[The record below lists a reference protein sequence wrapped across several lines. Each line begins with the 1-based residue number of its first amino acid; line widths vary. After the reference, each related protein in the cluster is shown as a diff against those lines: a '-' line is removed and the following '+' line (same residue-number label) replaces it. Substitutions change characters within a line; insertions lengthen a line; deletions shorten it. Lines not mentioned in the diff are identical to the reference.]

1 MGAGIRCITIIHP
14 ADEIIEYRTIS
25 AFLRLFGIFVCE
37 RLEGM
42 SDGDETDARIVLGKE
57 ESPKTI
63 SELLDVL
70 EDSLG
75 KDTIDVLKKAE
86 EIYTVNDLMR
96 GCYAIEFFAT
106 ARDPV
111 IHEDMLDS
119 YDRFSE
125 ALNRFKELA
134 DNISEEDQ
142 LSMKYILA
150 AQANCMRR
158 MNQLYNTLWDAA
170 ERGWYKGEDGS
181 DALKKKLLD
190 RTYYFNEAINPLIER
205 ILKIDSDYYG
215 AYSIKALND
224 MLDEDAKADS
234 IVSFRTAV
242 SMIGDKSY
250 SSYLRYRM
258 GRFYEY
264 ILRDPKKSLDN
275 YKKSYE
281 ADPYNYRAIYKL
293 AARAQRQ
300 EDYEQAMEYLDMILS
315 VLGRKKKSCAL
326 QPIECA
332 YLFKAYKNKGKI
344 YLKQKKYQ
352 DCIAEMKQAV
362 EVYNNHENEDPGKGF
377 YSFMFGEKKEK
388 YKEAAKQNLQVWKVY
403 EIMTDAAVGANQYDD
418 YKEYLFL
425 AEEYRNKVQR

>member
-1 MGAGIRCITIIHP
+1 MEAGIRCITIIHP

-75 KDTIDVLKKAE
+75 KDTSDVLKKAE
-86 EIYTVNDLMR
+86 KIYTDNDLMR

-106 ARDPV
+106 SRDPV

-190 RTYYFNEAINPLIER
+190 RTYYFNEAINPQIER

-234 IVSFRTAV
+234 IVSFRIAV

-281 ADPYNYRAIYKL
+281 VDPYNYRAIYKL

-300 EDYEQAMEYLDMILS
+300 EDYEQAMEYLDRILS
-315 VLGRKKKSCAL
+315 VLGRKKQSCAL

>member
-1 MGAGIRCITIIHP
+1 MEAGIRCITIIHP

-57 ESPKTI
+57 ESPKTL
-63 SELLDVL
+63 SEILDVL

-75 KDTIDVLKKAE
+75 KATINVLKKAE
-86 EIYTVNDLMR
+86 EIYTDNDLMR

-119 YDRFSE
+119 YDRFSS
-125 ALNRFKELA
+125 ALNRFKELE
-134 DNISEEDQ
+134 DNISEENQ

-190 RTYYFNEAINPLIER
+190 RIYYFNEAVNPLIER
-205 ILKIDSDYYG
+205 ILQIDSDYYG

-275 YKKSYE
+275 YRKSYE
-281 ADPYNYRAIYKL
+281 VDPNNYRAIYKL

-315 VLGRKKKSCAL
+315 ILGRKKKSCAL

-352 DCIAEMKQAV
+352 DCIAEMKEAV

-377 YSFMFGEKKEK
+377 YSLMFGEKKEK

-425 AEEYRNKVQR
+425 AEEYRSKAQR

>member
-1 MGAGIRCITIIHP
+1 MGEGIRCITIVHP
-14 ADEIIEYRTIS
+14 ADEIAEYRMIS

-42 SDGDETDARIVLGKE
+42 PDGDETDARIVLGKE
-57 ESPKTI
+57 SSPKRIAEILDSFEDSMGKATI
-63 SELLDVL
+63 SVL
-70 EDSLG
+70 N
-75 KDTIDVLKKAE
+75 KAE
-86 EIYTVNDLMR
+86 KIFTSNDLMR

-119 YDRFSE
+119 YDRFSDSLDQFRKLE
-125 ALNRFKELA
+125 EK
-134 DNISEEDQ
+134 ISGEDQ
-142 LSMKYILA
+142 LSVKYILA

-170 ERGWYKGEDGS
+170 ERGWYKGEGGP
-181 DALKKKLLD
+181 DALKKKLLN
-190 RTYYFNEAINPLIER
+190 RMYYFNEMINPLIDR
-205 ILKIDSDYYG
+205 ILKIDPNYYG

-224 MLDEDAKADS
+224 MLDEDAKADC
-234 IVSFRTAV
+234 IVSFSTAV

-258 GRFYEY
+258 GRYYEY
-264 ILRDPKKSLDN
+264 ILRDQDKSLTN
-275 YKKSYE
+275 YRKSYE
-281 ADPYNYRAIYKL
+281 VDPNNYRAIYKL

-300 EDYEQAMEYLDMILS
+300 EDYELAIEYLDMILS
-315 VLGRKKKSCAL
+315 ILGRKKKSCAL

-352 DCIAEMKQAV
+352 ACIAEMQQAV
-362 EVYNNHENEDPGKGF
+362 EVYNGQANIDPDKGF
-377 YSFMFGEKKEK
+377 YTLMFGAKRAE
-388 YKEAAKQNLQVWKVY
+388 YKEAAKRNMQVWKVY

-418 YKEYLFL
+418 YKKYLFL
-425 AEEYRNKVQR
+425 ADEYRGENQK

>member
-1 MGAGIRCITIIHP
+1 MGAGIRCITIVHP
-14 ADEIIEYRTIS
+14 ADEIAEYRTIS

-42 SDGDETDARIVLGKE
+42 PDGDETDARVVLGKE
-57 ESPKTI
+57 SSPKTI
-63 SELLDVL
+63 AEILDGL
-70 EDSLG
+70 EVSIG
-75 KDTIDVLKKAE
+75 KAVISVLKKAE
-86 EIYTVNDLMR
+86 KIYTSNDLMR

-119 YDRFSE
+119 YDRFSDSLDQFRKLEGEVAE
-125 ALNRFKELA
+125 A
-134 DNISEEDQ
+134 DQ
-142 LSMKYILA
+142 LSLKYILA

-170 ERGWYKGEDGS
+170 ERGWYRGAGGS
-181 DALKKKLLD
+181 DALKKKLLS
-190 RTYYFNEAINPLIER
+190 RTYYFNTMMNPLIEK
-205 ILKIDSDYYG
+205 ILKIDPNYYG

-224 MLDEDAKADS
+224 MIDEDEKADS

-258 GRFYEY
+258 GRYYEY
-264 ILRDPKKSLDN
+264 ILRDSDESLKN
-275 YKKSYE
+275 YAKSYE
-281 ADPYNYRAIYKL
+281 VDQNNYRAIYKL

-300 EDYEQAMEYLDMILS
+300 EEYETAIKYLDMILS
-315 VLGRKKKSCAL
+315 ILGKKKKSCAL

-352 DCIAEMKQAV
+352 ACIAEMQQAV
-362 EVYNNHENEDPGKGF
+362 DVYNSQANMEPDKGF
-377 YSFMFGEKKEK
+377 YSLMFGKKKAE
-388 YKEAAKQNLQVWKVY
+388 YKEAARRNMQIWKVY

-418 YKEYLFL
+418 YKKYLFL
-425 AEEYRNKVQR
+425 ADEFRKKDQK

>member
-75 KDTIDVLKKAE
+75 KDTSDVLKKAE
-86 EIYTVNDLMR
+86 KIYTDNDLMR

-106 ARDPV
+106 SRDPV

-190 RTYYFNEAINPLIER
+190 RTYYFNEAINPQIER

-234 IVSFRTAV
+234 IVSFRIAV

-281 ADPYNYRAIYKL
+281 VDPYNYRAIYKL

-300 EDYEQAMEYLDMILS
+300 EDYEQAMEYLDRILS
-315 VLGRKKKSCAL
+315 VLGRKKQSCAL

>member
-14 ADEIIEYRTIS
+14 ADEIIEYRTRS

>member
-42 SDGDETDARIVLGKE
+42 ADGDETDARIVLGKE
-57 ESPKTI
+57 KSPQNI
-63 SELLDVL
+63 SAVLDVL
-70 EDSLG
+70 EDSMG
-75 KDTIDVLKKAE
+75 KNTVGVLKKAE
-86 EIYTVNDLMR
+86 KIYMNNDLMR

-119 YDRFSE
+119 YDRFSQ
-125 ALNRFKELA
+125 ALTKFKVLETE
-134 DNISEEDQ
+134 ISEADK
-142 LSMKYILA
+142 LSMKYVLA

-170 ERGWYKGEDGS
+170 DRGWYKGEGGS
-181 DALKKKLLD
+181 DALKEKLLG
-190 RTYYFNEAINPLIER
+190 RTYYFNDEVNPLIQR
-205 ILKIDSDYYG
+205 ILKIDSEYYG

-264 ILRDPKKSLDN
+264 ILRDPRKSLDN

-281 ADPYNYRAIYKL
+281 VDPYNYRAIYKL

-352 DCIAEMKQAV
+352 DCIAEMKQAI
-362 EVYNNHENEDPGKGF
+362 EVYNNHENEDPDNGF
-377 YSFMFGEKKEK
+377 YSFMFGKKKEK

-425 AEEYRNKVQR
+425 AEEHRNKAQR